1 MTYVMSDIHGDL
13 DRFRSVMDQIHLKA
27 DDHLYVLGDVRR
39 LSLRFGYPL

>member
-27 DDHLYVLGDVRR
+27 DDHLYADNLPYDNRG
-39 LSLRFGYPL
+39 SC